1 MKVDDKGSVGYHLSK
16 TQKVVVLLKKRGKW
30 KAYIFGDEKTFQ
42 STLTEKF
49 LQDPEIETGV
59 FCQVV
64 GFWSEDLKKDP
75 LEQIMNDG
83 VIFEYMEEVDNSE
96 GN

>member
-1 MKVDDKGSVGYHLSK
+1 MNMDRNGSVGYTLSTK
-16 TQKVVVLLKKRGKW
+16 NKVVVLLKKRGTW
-30 KAYIFGDEKTFQ
+30 KAYVFGDRETFQ
-42 STLTEKF
+42 STLIEKF
-49 LQDPEIETGV
+49 LQDKEIDTGV